1 MDGEGGASD
10 KDADVDVDADA
21 AAETLND
28 NSSWP
33 AIKEPATLSEA
44 GSSSSFVATIPI
56 VTSTSARTS
65 SSASSYRF
73 CL

>member
-10 KDADVDVDADA
+10 KDADVDADA